1 MDKTQPHLH
10 TYLAYKSWTRKK
22 IGPPARSLFFPN
34 VIAKKFVRI
43 YIKLL

>member
-10 TYLAYKSWTRKK
+10 TYLAYKSWTTKK
-22 IGPPARSLFFPN
+22 LDLARSLFFPN